1 MLVTG
6 AAGDLGAIGRNLSAL
21 ARRQDARAEAL
32 RRFGAEVVQGDLTD
46 LSSLHRAIEGC
57 ARLYF
62 GTSVSVTY
70 LEATVNTAAV
80 ALARSARRYVPSQE
94 NNKAFGRL
102 QSFVAGPPTNGVQFM
117 VKDSSKYASTG
128 GWGFV
133 QFKDGRPADEA
144 VHHTCFCCHE
154 PAKARDFVFTRY
166 AP

>member
-62 GTSVSVTY
+62 GMSVSATH